1 MPSIF
6 PRLDPNLVIT
16 TGVEGPTALKAI
28 EAIKNE
34 IVQRLGQI
42 GVGKHIQ
49 AEVLA
54 KLNDGSYIAKID
66 GIAMRLALPM
76 TTQIG
81 QKLSLTLLQ
90 LVPRTIFLLDGKSQV
105 NLLDPPRK
113 SNSIEALQIKS
124 AFADESSMQLSKSIS
139 GEANLSTFSAQDTTL
154 QSPKQLTTSQLNAPQ
169 YLSANQRFANQ
180 YLASEPIEQSS
191 QTDLSPTGQLI
202 NALLQETK
210 NPQEKSNI
218 KVLAPLLETDK
229 NFIPEKQI
237 AKHIE
242 SHLHQSIS
250 SSGLFYESH
259 VTQWLLGQKSRTEI
273 ELEPQAK
280 IAVELEQSVLVNKEE
295 SHHSALAQIIHQQL
309 DILEQQR
316 LTWSGL
322 LAPNMPLEWEVN
334 EQPQQETSSENN
346 SETIQS
352 WLSHLRIHLPQLGL
366 VDIQLQLRD
375 NQVQLAIQ
383 AEHQDSSEF
392 LKAAYPSLERSIE
405 TSGAHIQS
413 FSVKHE
419 ERD

>member
-66 GIAMRLALPM
+66 GMAMRLALPT

-90 LVPRTIFLLDGKSQV
+90 LVPRPIFLLDGKSQV
-105 NLLDPPRK
+105 SLLDPPKK
-113 SNSIEALQIKS
+113 SNSIDASQIKS
-124 AFADESSMQLSKSIS
+124 AFTDEANTQLSKSIS
-139 GEANLSTFSAQDTTL
+139 NEASAFTLSAQDTAL
-154 QSPKQLTTSQLNAPQ
+154 QSPKQLVTSQLQAPQ
-169 YLSANQRFANQ
+169 LLTTNQRFAHQ
-180 YLASEPIEQSS
+180 YLGAEPIDQSS

-218 KVLAPLLETDK
+218 KVLVPLLETDK

-250 SSGLFYESH
+250 TSGLFYESH
-259 VTQWLLGQKSRTEI
+259 VNQWLLGKRSRAEI

-280 IAVELEQSVLVNKEE
+280 IAVELEQSILVNKEE
-295 SHHSALAQIIHQQL
+295 SHHSALAQIMHQQL

-316 LTWSGL
+316 LSWSGL
-322 LAPNMPLEWEVN
+322 LAPNMPLEWEIN
-334 EQPQQETSSENN
+334 EQPQQGASSDNN
-346 SETIQS
+346 PDANRN

-375 NQVQLAIQ
+375 NQLQLAIQ
-383 AEHQDSSEF
+383 AEHQVSSEL
-392 LKAAYPSLERSIE
+392 LKAAYPSLERSME
-405 TSGAHIQS
+405 TGGAHIQS